1 MGLYHKPTDTQR
13 YLLYSASHIKHC
25 LKNIPFVMARPIC
38 TRVENNSLKEKHL
51 RELKENVRTYGF
63 PKKIVKIGIQK
74 ASKIPQMELRQP
86 RTIENNNNLTV
97 TSTFN
102 PNNRKI
108 FDLVKSGVNTL
119 FENNVN
125 GFKNTRLIH
134 AK

>member
-1 MGLYHKPTDTQR
+1 
-13 YLLYSASHIKHC
+13 
-25 LKNIPFVMARPIC
+25 
-38 TRVENNSLKEKHL
+38 
-51 RELKENVRTYGF
+51 
-63 PKKIVKIGIQK
+63 
-74 ASKIPQMELRQP
+74 MELRQP
-86 RTIENNNNLTV
+86 KTIENNNNLTV

-134 AK
+134 TK

>member
-1 MGLYHKPTDTQR
+1 
-13 YLLYSASHIKHC
+13 
-25 LKNIPFVMARPIC
+25 MARTIC
-38 TRVENNSLKEKHL
+38 TRVKNNSLKEKHL

-63 PKKIVKIGIQK
+63 PKKIVEIGIQK

-86 RTIENNNNLTV
+86 RTIGNNNNLTV